1 MECILQRVWKAIYK
15 DKYIWIILIII
26 LLILAVDWTKKET
39 QFMIGNKEMY
49 IDVLR
54 KELMSEWEHSGSQN
68 LDQRESIWLAIR
80 LLEKIKGHI
89 TSIVETGH
97 MAKVL
102 EKQHPYI

>member
-1 MECILQRVWKAIYK
+1 MNKEEREIRAKNLLQNELFNEAFEV
-15 DKYIWIILIII
+15 L
-26 LLILAVDWTKKET
+26 KKELLN
-39 QFMIGNKEMY
+39 Q
-49 IDVLR
+49 
-54 KELMSEWEHSGSQN
+54 WEQSGSQHI
-68 LDQRESIWLAIR
+68 DQRESIWLAIR

>member
-1 MECILQRVWKAIYK
+1 M
-15 DKYIWIILIII
+15 
-26 LLILAVDWTKKET
+26 
-39 QFMIGNKEMY
+39 NKEERE
-49 IDVLR
+49 IRAKNLLQNELFNEAFEELR
-54 KELMSEWEHSGSQN
+54 NELLSQWEQSGSQHI
-68 LDQRESIWLAIR
+68 DQRESIWLAIR

>member
-1 MECILQRVWKAIYK
+1 MNNEEREIRAKNLLQNELFNEAFEELRNE
-15 DKYIWIILIII
+15 
-26 LLILAVDWTKKET
+26 LLS
-39 QFMIGNKEMY
+39 Q
-49 IDVLR
+49 
-54 KELMSEWEHSGSQN
+54 WEQSGSQHT
-68 LDQRESIWLAIR
+68 DQRESIWLAIR

>member
-1 MECILQRVWKAIYK
+1 MDNVERDLQAKH
-15 DKYIWIILIII
+15 
-26 LLILAVDWTKKET
+26 LLQNELLTEAFET
-39 QFMIGNKEMY
+39 
-49 IDVLR
+49 LR
-54 KELMSEWEHSGSQN
+54 IELLGQWEHSGSQN
-68 LDQRESIWLAIR
+68 TDQRESIWLAIR